1 MNLPSY
7 MVLSPQRGEKGSG
20 ITCPP
25 AGHPAGG
32 RYPHTPLRGCAP
44 KNSAALLCC
53 LTIVAS
59 CRRDVKFLGII
70 LVLATTAV
78 GRGRG
83 ETPDRLHEE
92 HHEGNKGIG
101 RADSVFRSFVLLQ
114 KVYYHGRGKMS
125 RIFWNKCSHFL
136 EEDFCLM
143 CGKMFD
149 EVFD

>member
-7 MVLSPQRGEKGSG
+7 VVLSPQRGEKGSG
-20 ITCPP
+20 ITCPL
-25 AGHPAGG
+25 G

-44 KNSAALLCC
+44 KNPAALLCR

-59 CRRDVKFLGII
+59 CRRDVKFLGMI

-83 ETPDRLHEE
+83 EAPDRLHEE
-92 HHEGNKGIG
+92 HLEGNKGIG

-125 RIFWNKCSHFL
+125 RVFRTNILVFKMRIF
-136 EEDFCLM
+136 
-143 CGKMFD
+143 
-149 EVFD
+149 V